1 MVVIGGIQLEWIAAT
16 CQSGKF
22 HANQIEM
29 KMTINMLPVFAISH
43 MGFIIVIELSLE
55 NEGVR
60 AEGRR
65 VHGVFYKGGE
75 VEKEGLGGCLLYS
88 QVLDNG
94 MQH

>member
-29 KMTINMLPVFAISH
+29 KMTITLSVFAISASSH
-43 MGFIIVIELSLE
+43 MGFMIVIELSLE
-55 NEGVR
+55 TEGVR

-75 VEKEGLGGCLLYS
+75 VEKEGLGGGGSSSLFPYI
-88 QVLDNG
+88 G
-94 MQH
+94 

>member
-1 MVVIGGIQLEWIAAT
+1 
-16 CQSGKF
+16 
-22 HANQIEM
+22 
-29 KMTINMLPVFAISH
+29 

-88 QVLDNG
+88 HVLDNG

>member
-1 MVVIGGIQLEWIAAT
+1 
-16 CQSGKF
+16 
-22 HANQIEM
+22 
-29 KMTINMLPVFAISH
+29 MTITLSVFAISASSH
-43 MGFIIVIELSLE
+43 MGFMIVIELSLE

-88 QVLDNG
+88 HVLDNG